1 MAEKK
6 KISDKKA
13 QHEWITKAGVLGA
26 AVVIATLLI
35 PLFHKNSAKFADER
49 NKEQERN
56 LTNIAR
62 YFEECIKQ
70 ADNGNY
76 AMARKN
82 LFKLKPSALK
92 PHLKAQWFATMTDIY
107 YKEARATPKLRN
119 FLVMNA
125 LNYAQRGLDTHPERE
140 MVDSM
145 SKIKAELYLLNEQW
159 EPASEILM
167 TLEARSTTPKER
179 WQYRMDAALCFKNLK
194 MDQKAIQ
201 LLDSVIDETDEQEI
215 WAQAMRRKGDIYM
228 HLTEN
233 KYSNNK
239 YSFNPE
245 KPYVEEFVSRSIEQY
260 SNANKAEAIYQE
272 VVNEINHN
280 MHPDKIAALVKL
292 LEIYVAKGQVQEAYT
307 IANTIKRAASGRP
320 AAASV
325 YMNMARMESTRG
337 NLDRAATYVDR
348 LIVSHPGHPYMK
360 MAFDAY
366 YDKLKEYKLWDKAF
380 ELALRIVKA
389 PVSDAIRVKI
399 IEDLHMGEN
408 KLINYVDLQDKNN
421 QKKIGF
427 ILDSVSEPTTEDK
440 EVILFGKASLRFAS
454 QDYYMADVLFSEYL
468 REVGYERFKEK
479 AYFYYLASA
488 VNDKKPAIVR
498 AARAKIY
505 LNNTF
510 DSARSQ
516 DVMLFLMA
524 AYYDMGMWQESID
537 AAMKVFVN
545 EIVKMGEEKD
555 SYKASN
561 EWLKAVARIGQ
572 SYEKIGRKADASNVF
587 DTWAPEFKKSPY
599 AASIYKDWAE
609 LSAANGQH
617 HEALRRY
624 NVIMPF
630 VTKPDEF
637 MELAC
642 LRSIQKL
649 KINDKNARKEGIAL
663 VKKLPTKIELLSEK
677 KIETLKRRIYKAL
690 LENSLDHDQQ
700 NLEKLFNEI
709 LAIYKSE
716 SWPYT
721 FMIRWL
727 QRNIKNPEYKNI
739 NKYFQSAVS
748 GPLSALK
755 EDKVR
760 KAITEQAKVLV
771 MLENE
776 NVF

>member
-6 KISDKKA
+6 KITDKKQQQELMMKVA
-13 QHEWITKAGVLGA
+13 AIST
-26 AVVIATLLI
+26 AVVIAALLI
-35 PLFHKNSAKFADER
+35 PLFHSKSTKFAEER
-49 NKEQERN
+49 NKEQEIN
-56 LTNIAR
+56 LTNISR
-62 YFEECIKQ
+62 YFEECLKQ
-70 ADNGNY
+70 ADSGNY

-82 LFKLKPSALK
+82 LLRLKPASLK
-92 PHLKAQWFATMTDIY
+92 PNLQAKWFATMTDIY
-107 YKEARATPKLRN
+107 YKEARSTPKHRN

-125 LNYAQRGLDTHPERE
+125 LNYAQRGLDTSPERE
-140 MVDSM
+140 MQDSM

-167 TLEARSTTPKER
+167 KLEARSTTPKER
-179 WQYRMDAALCFKNLK
+179 WQYRMDAALCFQNLK
-194 MDQKAIQ
+194 KDQKAIQ
-201 LLDSVIDETDEQEI
+201 LLDSVIDETDEQET

-233 KYSNNK
+233 KYSKNK
-239 YSFNPE
+239 YTFDPS

-260 SNANKAEAIYQE
+260 TNANKAEAIYQE
-272 VVNEINHN
+272 VINEIHHN

-292 LEIYVAKGQVQEAYT
+292 LEIYVAKGQVHEAYT
-307 IANTIKRAASGRP
+307 IANIIKRSASDRP
-320 AAASV
+320 SSASV
-325 YMNMARMESTRG
+325 YMNMAKMESTRG
-337 NLDRAATYVDR
+337 NLERAATYVNR
-348 LIVSHPGHPYMK
+348 LILSHPGHEYMK

-366 YDKLKEYKLWDKAF
+366 YDKLKEQKMWDKAF
-380 ELALRIVKA
+380 DLTLRIVKA
-389 PVSDAIRVKI
+389 PVSDRIRIKI
-399 IEDLHMGEN
+399 IEDLHIGEK
-408 KLINYVDLQDKNN
+408 KLLNHIDLSKKAN
-421 QKKIGF
+421 QKKVGF
-427 ILDSVSEPTTEDK
+427 ILDSVSDPSPEDK
-440 EVILFGKASLRFAS
+440 EIILFARASLRFATA
-454 QDYYMADVLFSEYL
+454 DYYMADVLFSEYL
-468 REVGYERFKEK
+468 REVGYEKFKEK

-510 DSARSQ
+510 NSVRSQ

-555 SYKASN
+555 NYKASN

-572 SYEKIGRKADASNVF
+572 SYEKIGRKADANNVF

-609 LSAANGQH
+609 LASDNKQH

-630 VTKPDEF
+630 VTKPNEF
-637 MELAC
+637 MEMAC
-642 LRSIQKL
+642 LRNIQKL
-649 KINDKNARKEGIAL
+649 KINVDNARKEGLAL
-663 VKKLPTKIELLSEK
+663 VKKLPTKIDLLSEE
-677 KIETLKRRIYKAL
+677 KIAFLERRIYQAL
-690 LENSLDHDQQ
+690 LENSLDHDQE
-700 NLEKLFNEI
+700 NLENLFNKI
-709 LAIYKSE
+709 LSIYKSE

-727 QRNIKNPEYKNI
+727 QKNLKSPEYKKV

-760 KAITEQAKVLV
+760 KAITDQAEMLV
-771 MLENE
+771 KLENE